1 MQIHIFIVYITTVSL
16 TFNEGRKSM
25 LFIVTFVIENNIVR
39 KRIASNHSSREKSS
53 HVLSKYLRYDLLIL
67 IEDY

>member
-39 KRIASNHSSREKSS
+39 KRIASNHSSREMKLTCTFK
-53 HVLSKYLRYDLLIL
+53 HLRYDLLIL

>member
-1 MQIHIFIVYITTVSL
+1 MQIHIFIVSITAVSL

-39 KRIASNHSSREKSS
+39 KKRIASNHSSREIKLTCTFKIST
-53 HVLSKYLRYDLLIL
+53 L
-67 IEDY
+67 